1 MVYNKVY
8 EYGGYKFD
16 IQVETNTS
24 KNKRVDGG
32 NSYHTI
38 TVTCKTVK
46 DYFYKEEVENRRL
59 AVFISLAQNRA
70 KLYVDNLK
78 SDNSAE
84 RELMKSLGF
93 N

>member
-1 MVYNKVY
+1 MIYNKVY

-24 KNKRVDGG
+24 KDKRVDGG

-38 TVTCKTVK
+38 TVTCKTLK
-46 DYFYKEEVENRRL
+46 DYFYKEEVEGRRL
-59 AVFISLAQNRA
+59 VVFISLAQNRA
-70 KLYVDNLK
+70 KQYVDSLK
-78 SDNSAE
+78 LDNSSE
-84 RELMKSLGF
+84 RDLMKSLGF

>member
-24 KNKRVDGG
+24 KDKRVDGG

-38 TVTCKTVK
+38 TVTCKTLK

-59 AVFISLAQNRA
+59 AVFINLAQNRA